1 MKAPVID
8 LDVTTVAI
16 IAVAAVVGIVLLNK
30 LPKLPSAGEAW
41 NGATDVAF
49 QTADV
54 AAGLYTG
61 NNVITQTARTD
72 AYQGA
77 GWLGTLGAVADHGFG
92 GGLSRFGE
100 WLGGKTYDW
109 TH

>member
-1 MKAPVID
+1 MKAPAID

-16 IAVAAVVGIVLLNK
+16 IAVAAVVGIVLLR
-30 LPKLPSAGEAW
+30 KLPSAGEVW

-49 QTADV
+49 HTADA
-54 AAGLYTG
+54 AAGVLTG

-77 GWLGTLGAVADHGFG
+77 GVIGTLGAATDQVFG
-92 GGLSRFGE
+92 GTLSRFGE